1 MKEKKKD
8 WGVELQIALH
18 INKSNLEHIE
28 FLEKKVLDLQIII
41 DNVKSAVD
49 YTCCGVEITQEIYDN
64 GLCPKCLEHL

>member
-1 MKEKKKD
+1 MKEKKKE

-49 YTCCGVEITQEIYDN
+49 YTCCGDEITQEVKET
-64 GLCPKCLEHL
+64 GRCPSCSENI